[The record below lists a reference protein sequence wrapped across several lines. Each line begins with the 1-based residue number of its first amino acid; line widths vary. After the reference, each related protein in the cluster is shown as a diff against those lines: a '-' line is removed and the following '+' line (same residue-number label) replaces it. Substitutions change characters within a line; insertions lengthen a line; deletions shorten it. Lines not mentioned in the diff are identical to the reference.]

1 MRVEDHKQNDR
12 QDASGEATLNDH
24 LSGTQNAISGAAPA
38 AQQPRLNGTG
48 KEQIFHYNLKAIAKM
63 AQGTSVAVATLL
75 AIPDA
80 FALLPNASD
89 LLGWLLRLIALW
101 LSALILWFA
110 GYLCV
115 MHLIAWASEGI
126 AIQPGGIRLWRF
138 GKLIPWQTIKAI
150 GIEPQLIFS
159 RIFSLNPPAQRLTLY
174 VQSKSGGRISAQTIP
189 SFLFLPAEF
198 QSLLSAISRKTFA
211 FEPNSQNVLLAK
223 FDDLLKLKSLYVLL
237 RWARVGLSL
246 LISISLITFLGRK
259 AMVNYLY
266 NSGNRAH
273 QQGDLLAA
281 RHSYELVTSL
291 DPFFAVAWQNLGGTE
306 FRLGDSSSACKHW
319 RKALALKPDLVESKV
334 SLAFIYI
341 QERNF
346 SAARSLLNRALH
358 LAPRNV
364 AALTNLADL
373 DMRMGHTRDAM
384 MTARLVLTV
393 DKHNQLATGLIA
405 QGRLRLG
412 KPSEALALLDAL
424 SKENGPSAELP
435 FCRLIKGEAAADL
448 GEIDRAE
455 EIFQSL
461 SSENRSNP
469 APLLDLARVYIKQK
483 RWSEADKLLQRA
495 SYLAPSDPWPD
506 LTRADLWLQQG
517 GRLNA
522 RIYLDRC
529 EQLAGQDAISLAESA
544 RLELALGQ
552 RTKARMLA
560 ERSFRLEPLT
570 PQALSIIQRLSKPD

>member
-12 QDASGEATLNDH
+12 NDGSGEATQNDH
-24 LSGTQNAISGAAPA
+24 LSGTQNATKGTAPG
-38 AQQPRLNGTG
+38 AQQPNLDGSGT
-48 KEQIFHYNLKAIAKM
+48 EQVFHYNLKAIAKM

-80 FALLPNASD
+80 FALLPNSSD
-89 LLGWLLRLIALW
+89 PLGWLLRLIALW

-115 MHLIAWASEGI
+115 MHLVAWASKGI
-126 AIQPGGIRLWRF
+126 SIEHDGIRLWRF
-138 GKLIPWQTIKAI
+138 GRLTPWQTIKAI
-150 GIEPQLIFS
+150 GVEPQLIFS

-174 VQSKSGGRISAQTIP
+174 LQSKPGGRISAQTVP
-189 SFLFLPAEF
+189 SFLFHPAEF
-198 QSLLSAISRKTFA
+198 QSLLSAISQKTFA
-211 FEPNSQNVLLAK
+211 FEPQSQNVLIAR
-223 FDDLLKLKSLYVLL
+223 FDDLAKLKTLYGLL
-237 RWARVGLSL
+237 GWARVGLSL
-246 LISISLITFLGRK
+246 LISFSLITFLGRK

-266 NSGNRAH
+266 NSGNRAY
-273 QQGDLLAA
+273 QQGDLAAA
-281 RHSYELVTSL
+281 RRSYELVTSI

-306 FRLGDSSSACKHW
+306 FRLGDSSKACKYW

-346 SAARSLLNRALH
+346 SAARNLLNHALH
-358 LAPRNV
+358 LAPRNI

-373 DMRMGHTRDAM
+373 DMRMGHTREAM

-412 KPSEALALLDAL
+412 KPAEALALLDAL
-424 SKENGPSAELP
+424 GKTSGASAELP
-435 FCRLIKGEAAADL
+435 FCQLIKGEAAVEL
-448 GEIDRAE
+448 GDIEEAE

-461 SSENRSNP
+461 SSTNRSNP
-469 APLLDLARVYIKQK
+469 APLLDLARVYIKKK
-483 RWSEADKLLQRA
+483 RWSEADKLLERA
-495 SYLAPSDPWPD
+495 SYLAPYDPWPV
-506 LTRADLWLQQG
+506 LARADLWLQQG
-517 GRLNA
+517 GRHNA
-522 RIYLDRC
+522 RMYLDRS
-529 EQLAGQDAISLAESA
+529 ERLSGQDAISLAESA
-544 RLELALGQ
+544 RMELALGD
-552 RTKARMLA
+552 RNKARRLA

-570 PQALSIIQRLSKPD
+570 PQALSIIQELSKTN